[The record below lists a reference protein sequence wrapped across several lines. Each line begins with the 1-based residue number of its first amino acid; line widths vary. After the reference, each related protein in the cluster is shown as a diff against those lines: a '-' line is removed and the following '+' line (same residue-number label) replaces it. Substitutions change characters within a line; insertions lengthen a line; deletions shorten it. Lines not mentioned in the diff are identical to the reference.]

1 MQLRNFDL
9 TYDASAQAAGQLVRS
24 TFHATVVDGDT
35 LLHQFV
41 VTDAYESAKVVVGN
55 HFLSLQEGQR
65 TLSLA
70 LKPLEGA
77 GRHLLTVAI
86 DGERQAGALVK
97 IVS

>member
-9 TYDASAQAAGQLVRS
+9 TYDASAQKAGQLVRC
-24 TFHATVVDGDT
+24 TFHASVLDGDT

-41 VTDAYESAKVVVGN
+41 VTDSYESAKVVVGN

-65 TLSLA
+65 VLSLE
-70 LKPLEGA
+70 LKPLEGT

-86 DGERQAGALVK
+86 DGERQAGMLVK
-97 IVS
+97 VVS